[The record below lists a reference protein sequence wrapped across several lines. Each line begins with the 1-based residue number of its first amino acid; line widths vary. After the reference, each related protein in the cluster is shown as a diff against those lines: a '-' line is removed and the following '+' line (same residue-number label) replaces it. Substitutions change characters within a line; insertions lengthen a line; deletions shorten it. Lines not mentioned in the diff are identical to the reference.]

1 MMPCIFAVFFR
12 AVLCLFT
19 RTKCKH
25 RKMLECIII
34 RLTLID
40 NHNLWT
46 NWVDDAAAVVGI
58 WINYNWLNILEK
70 CILTQCVIV
79 MLEKGNDRHC
89 GPESFAFPL
98 TLSPIISTHLANWKI
113 HPNTQKVSSAST
125 VNRHRRNGKRHKTEQ
140 NKIWSMLSA
149 YIIFYHLINWTK
161 KASICSAAPTS
172 IPVTYLVANFHLCL
186 HPHSIY
192 WTLFSPLL
200 LII

>member
-1 MMPCIFAVFFR
+1 MVSVATLHAYIYDAVYLCSFFR

-34 RLTLID
+34 RLTLIY

-79 MLEKGNDRHC
+79 ILEKGNDRHC

-98 TLSPIISTHLANWKI
+98 TLSPIISTHLANWKKFI
-113 HPNTQKVSSAST
+113 QTHRKYRRLRQST
-125 VNRHRRNGKRHKTEQ
+125 VTDEMVNAIKQ
-140 NKIWSMLSA
+140 NKIKFGQCCRP
-149 YIIFYHLINWTK
+149 I
-161 KASICSAAPTS
+161 
-172 IPVTYLVANFHLCL
+172 
-186 HPHSIY
+186 
-192 WTLFSPLL
+192 
-200 LII
+200 